1 MGSEGGGGHGPMVAE
16 ARFAGEGK
24 GIGANDLANLGCLGF
39 GGGRTRGGGRAAA
52 DVCAT
57 RLLGRP
63 GGCFCLTLTFP
74 FQVLIKSG

>member
-1 MGSEGGGGHGPMVAE
+1 MV
-16 ARFAGEGK
+16 RWSPRLWFAGEGK

>member
-39 GGGRTRGGGRAAA
+39 GGGRAAA
-52 DVCAT
+52 DVWAA

-74 FQVLIKSG
+74 FRVLKSG